1 MLVLTRKLNETIKIG
16 DDIEITVVAISGD
29 TVRIGIEAPREVR
42 VLRSEVYGEIQR
54 QNREAVTGE
63 EFSQALKI
71 LKDFKI
77 IKKKI
82 VKKKIMY

>member
-29 TVRIGIEAPREVR
+29 NVRLGIEAPREIR
-42 VLRSEVYGEIQR
+42 ILRSEVYGEIQR

-63 EFSQALKI
+63 EFEQSLKI
-71 LKDFKI
+71 ILRDLG
-77 IKKKI
+77 I
-82 VKKKIMY
+82 VKKENS